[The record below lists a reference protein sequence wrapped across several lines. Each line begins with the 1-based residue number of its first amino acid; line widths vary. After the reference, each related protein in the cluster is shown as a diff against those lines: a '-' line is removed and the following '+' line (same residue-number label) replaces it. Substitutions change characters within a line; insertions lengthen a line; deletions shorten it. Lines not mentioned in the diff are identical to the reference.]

1 MHNLATAQEECFQ
14 MQLLRSSILCLVM
27 PTCMSLR
34 ICLVSGA
41 SCNVAEMHLHFILA
55 LRAMHDQAAHYS

>member
-1 MHNLATAQEECFQ
+1 